1 MALLFHAP
9 SFTGNLNT
17 LRRTTLSER
26 PSPSIRFSAQA
37 VPTRRTANYQP
48 NLWSDDRIQALTS
61 RSVTVEEEHKT
72 KGIDDLKEDVRKLI
86 YEKKELEDQLQLV
99 DHLQQLGV
107 AYHFK
112 DDIDDVLRCLYGSL
126 EDINMLLK
134 DDLHATALGFRLL
147 RENGFDVSE
156 DLFNRFRDEKGDF
169 KASLQHETKGILSL
183 YEASYVAKEGELVL
197 DQATD
202 FTTKHLKCLM
212 EEGSLEPRL
221 REHVAHALEIPLHWR
236 MQRLHTRW
244 FIEAYQREATMNPV
258 VLELAKLDFNVVQG
272 MYKGELRELSRWW
285 TNLGLAQKLSFF
297 RDRLTENFLWT
308 VGCAF
313 EPQFWE
319 CREIQT
325 KANCLIAMLDD
336 VYDIYG
342 TLNELE
348 LFTEAIERWDA
359 NKIDKLPD
367 YMKLCFLAIFNAANE
382 TGYRVMKEKGL
393 DIIPFSRK
401 AWTDLCKAFLLE
413 AKWYNQGHKPKLDEY
428 LDNAWM
434 SSGGHV
440 FMTNAYCMSDNL
452 TKESLESFSTYPKV
466 ARCSAMLFRLYN
478 DLATSTVRQAKPWKP
493 YTCSPSSV
501 LLTGANKSY
510 GRCADRA
517 GKRRCAVVDPVLHA
531 GEWCSRDGGTQKDQ
545 GTDKGQLER
554 NKWRSELFVWG
565 NLQDGGSRP
574 PSDVTVHLPTRR
586 RIQRTRWR
594 DQETNHVVAVR
605 TPPALEI
612 VSSL

>member
-1 MALLFHAP
+1 MAILFCAP
-9 SFTGNLNT
+9 PFTGNLNT
-17 LRRTTLSER
+17 LRRTTLSES
-26 PSPSIRFSAQA
+26 PSPIIRCIAQA
-37 VPTRRTANYQP
+37 APTRRTANYQP
-48 NLWSDDRIQALTS
+48 NLWTDNRIQSLTS
-61 RSVTVEEEHKT
+61 SFVTVEEDRKT
-72 KGIDDLKEDVRKLI
+72 KEIDDLKEDVRKLI
-86 YEKKELEDQLQLV
+86 YEKKELEDKLQFI

-126 EDINMLLK
+126 EDINKFLK
-134 DDLHATALGFRLL
+134 YDLHVTALVFRLL

-156 DLFNRFRDEKGDF
+156 DLFNRFKDGKGDL
-169 KASLQHETKGILSL
+169 KAILQHETQGILSL

-197 DQATD
+197 DQAMD
-202 FTTKHLKCLM
+202 FTTKHLKCFM

-221 REHVAHALEIPLHWR
+221 REHVAHALELPLHWR
-236 MQRLHTRW
+236 MQRSHTRW

-297 RDRLTENFLWT
+297 RDRLTENFLCT

-319 CREIQT
+319 YREIQT

-359 NKIDKLPD
+359 NAIDKLPD

-393 DIIPFSRK
+393 NIIPCLRK
-401 AWTDLCKAFLLE
+401 AWTDLCNAFLLE
-413 AKWYNQGHKPKLDEY
+413 AKWYNQGYKPKLDEY

-434 SSGGHV
+434 SSSGHV

-478 DLATSTVRQAKPWKP
+478 DLATSTIELERGDA
-493 YTCSPSSV
+493 PSSIQCYMLESGV
-501 LLTGANKSY
+501 PETAARKKIRELIKTSWRGIN
-510 GRCADRA
+510 GDRSSSS
-517 GKRRCAVVDPVLHA
+517 
-531 GEWCSRDGGTQKDQ
+531 GEIFKT
-545 GTDKGQLER
+545 
-554 NKWRSELFVWG
+554 
-565 NLQDGGSRP
+565 
-574 PSDVTVHLPTRR
+574 
-586 RIQRTRWR
+586 
-594 DQETNHVVAVR
+594 VAVGLPR
-605 TPPALEI
+605 TSQFMYQHGDGYGAPDGETKEQI
-612 VSSL
+612 MSLLFEPLQL

>member
-1 MALLFHAP
+1 MTYMALLFGAP
-9 SFTGNLNT
+9 SFTGNLNI
-17 LRRTTLSER
+17 LRRTTISER
-26 PSPSIRFSAQA
+26 PSPRIRCSAQA
-37 VPTRRTANYQP
+37 APTRRTANYQP
-48 NLWSDDRIQALTS
+48 NLWTADRIQSLTS
-61 RSVTVEEEHKT
+61 SSATVEEERKT

-86 YEKKELEDQLQLV
+86 YEKKEVEDQLQLV

-134 DDLHATALGFRLL
+134 DDLHATALVFRLL

-212 EEGSLEPRL
+212 EKGSLEPRL
-221 REHVAHALEIPLHWR
+221 REHVAHALELPLHWR

-272 MYKGELRELSRWW
+272 MYKGELRELSIWW

-319 CREIQT
+319 YREIQT

-359 NKIDKLPD
+359 NKIDRLPD

-393 DIIPFSRK
+393 DIIPFLRK

-478 DLATSTVRQAKPWKP
+478 DLATSTIELERGDA
-493 YTCSPSSV
+493 PSSIQCYMLESGV
-501 LLTGANKSY
+501 PETAARKKIRELIKANWRGINGDRSSSY
-510 GRCADRA
+510 GEIF
-517 GKRRCAVVDPVLHA
+517 K
-531 GEWCSRDGGTQKDQ
+531 T
-545 GTDKGQLER
+545 
-554 NKWRSELFVWG
+554 
-565 NLQDGGSRP
+565 
-574 PSDVTVHLPTRR
+574 
-586 RIQRTRWR
+586 
-594 DQETNHVVAVR
+594 VAVGLPR
-605 TPPALEI
+605 MSQFIYQHGDGYSAPDGETKKQI
-612 VSSL
+612 VSLLFEPLQL